1 MIKPLALL
9 DKKKGIK
16 YKPVC
21 RYQEKIN
28 NLVRCQ
34 INCAVQILFFNWNI
48 SDFFKKTHACF
59 QYLTLIFL
67 KININIQ
74 ISLYIFQ

>member
-34 INCAVQILFFNWNI
+34 INCAVQILFFNWDI
-48 SDFFKKTHACF
+48 SDFF
-59 QYLTLIFL
+59 
-67 KININIQ
+67 
-74 ISLYIFQ
+74 